1 MAASRGAGQ
10 GPSVRPEAGLA
21 AVPLRGRPLP
31 AWPRGV
37 SSARPPQALRG
48 RPVLSPYEAPSL
60 SRTYCTHSCPLS
72 MAGRPPRLTP
82 LPPGEWLTCSAIL
95 SSVPPPPLQTP
106 QARAHRCRITD
117 APTPTG
123 LPPTEPEL
131 EPKKPPAARQASRLA
146 CALPRRFFSLLRAR
160 GDCGRGRRHGTPAQ
174 RTSIRSLSA
183 RDTRDRGRAAE
194 GETGPRG
201 AGRSALAS
209 LRAHSTPL
217 PLTEPWGARCREV
230 KRLPRAPRRGS
241 AGAGLEPESNAD
253 TSWLPPKTFR
263 SRRSRPR
270 CHRLSRERP
279 RTGGGLG

>member
-1 MAASRGAGQ
+1 MRPVACVTCFRNTSPKRTFLQSQEILRENLDFRVLVKTEELAARSPRSPMVTTGRRHGGVPWGRAGQ
-10 GPSVRPEAGLA
+10 GPSVRPEAGLG
-21 AVPLRGRPLP
+21 AVPLRGQPLP

-95 SSVPPPPLQTP
+95 SSVPPPPPLQTP

-117 APTPTG
+117 A
-123 LPPTEPEL
+123 PTEPEL

-183 RDTRDRGRAAE
+183 RDERQ
-194 GETGPRG
+194 
-201 AGRSALAS
+201 
-209 LRAHSTPL
+209 
-217 PLTEPWGARCREV
+217 RE
-230 KRLPRAPRRGS
+230 
-241 AGAGLEPESNAD
+241 
-253 TSWLPPKTFR
+253 
-263 SRRSRPR
+263 
-270 CHRLSRERP
+270 
-279 RTGGGLG
+279 GGGR